1 MGKKVTTGVR
11 PQSYFKIED
20 AQVKDIIDWC
30 TRLHNEERPTVKDL
44 LNHEFFQEDMGLKL
58 EVANK
63 EETINSDSGKVL
75 LRLRVIDAKKR
86 KENEAIEFEFD
97 INKDNPDKCAEGML
111 KSQMIMEE
119 DERSVAKMIQ
129 AQVSNLNRKR
139 EDRRKRQK
147 EEELQQQKKKKSTLR

>member
-1 MGKKVTTGVR
+1 
-11 PQSYFKIED
+11 
-20 AQVKDIIDWC
+20 
-30 TRLHNEERPTVKDL
+30 
-44 LNHEFFQEDMGLKL
+44 MGLKL

-63 EETINSDSGKVL
+63 EETIHGDSGKVL

-86 KENEAIEFEFD
+86 KDKHRENEAIEFEFD

-119 DERSVAKMIQ
+119 DERSVAKMIR
-129 AQVSNLNRKR
+129 AQVSNLNRER

-147 EEELQQQKKKKSTLR
+147 EEEVQQQKQQEEQQRKQLQ